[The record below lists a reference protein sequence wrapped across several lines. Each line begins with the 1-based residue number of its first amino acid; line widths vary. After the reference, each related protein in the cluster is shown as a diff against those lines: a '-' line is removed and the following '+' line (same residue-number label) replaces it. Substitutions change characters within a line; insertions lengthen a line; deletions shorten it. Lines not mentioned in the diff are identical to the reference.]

1 MRAVSVIRGG
11 MLPLPRANVDTDQIM
26 PKQFLK
32 RVERTGYG
40 QYLFWDW
47 KRGADGQPDPEFPFN
62 QSRYRNAKVLVAGPN
77 FGSGS
82 SREHAPWGLQDWGL
96 EAIIAPSLADIF
108 STNCTKIG
116 LLPIQL
122 SSREVEILT
131 GLAQGQ
137 PDSEIT
143 IDLKRQTVRAPG
155 LSTRFEIDPFT
166 KWRMLNGYDDIGL
179 TLRHTAE
186 IDSFESTR
194 SPHLPSLRR
203 EHAEK
208 DGDGM
213 VPTPRPGAL
222 LPHLAPPGPSSAPS

>member
-1 MRAVSVIRGG
+1 MRAVSVIRGT

-47 KRGADGQPDPEFPFN
+47 KRGSDGEPDPDFPFN
-62 QSRYRNAKVLVAGPN
+62 QPRYRNAKVLVAGPN

-108 STNCTKIG
+108 RTNCTKIG

-122 SSREVEILT
+122 SSPEVDILT
-131 GLAQGQ
+131 GLAQDR
-137 PDSEIT
+137 PDAPIV
-143 IDLKRQTVRAPG
+143 IDLQTQTVEARG

-186 IDSFESTR
+186 IATFESSR
-194 SPHLPSLRR
+194 PVHLPTLSR
-203 EHAEK
+203 
-208 DGDGM
+208 
-213 VPTPRPGAL
+213 
-222 LPHLAPPGPSSAPS
+222 